1 MFEQPYKE
9 MIDLVRK
16 WGKNKESVAKAAV
29 ELTCRA
35 KELNESLI
43 YMNKLLM
50 KIICL
55 MGCISVFWLIWMLM
69 IVNYPPASWGA
80 S

>member
-29 ELTCRA
+29 ELTRRA

-69 IVNYPPASWGA
+69 IMKKF
-80 S
+80 

>member
-16 WGKNKESVAKAAV
+16 WGKNKESVAEAAV
-29 ELTCRA
+29 ELIRRA

-69 IVNYPPASWGA
+69 IMKKF
-80 S
+80 

>member
-1 MFEQPYKE
+1 MFEQPHKE

-29 ELTCRA
+29 ELTRRA

-69 IVNYPPASWGA
+69 IMKKF
-80 S
+80 

>member
-29 ELTCRA
+29 QLNRRA

-43 YMNKLLM
+43 YMNKLLTI
-50 KIICL
+50 IICL

-69 IVNYPPASWGA
+69 IMKKF
-80 S
+80 

>member
-1 MFEQPYKE
+1 MFEQPCKE
-9 MIDLVRK
+9 MTDLLSK
-16 WGKNKESVAKAAV
+16 WGKNKELVTKAAV
-29 ELTCRA
+29 QLNRRA

-50 KIICL
+50 RIICL

-69 IVNYPPASWGA
+69 IIKKF
-80 S
+80 

>member
-35 KELNESLI
+35 KELNEPLI

-69 IVNYPPASWGA
+69 IMKKF
-80 S
+80 

>member
-9 MIDLVRK
+9 MIDLVRE
-16 WGKNKESVAKAAV
+16 WGKNKESVVKAAV
-29 ELTCRA
+29 ELNRRA

-69 IVNYPPASWGA
+69 IMKKF
-80 S
+80 

>member
-29 ELTCRA
+29 ELIRRA

-69 IVNYPPASWGA
+69 IMKKF
-80 S
+80 

>member
-1 MFEQPYKE
+1 MFEQLYKE

-16 WGKNKESVAKAAV
+16 WGKNKESVAKADV
-29 ELTCRA
+29 ELIRRA

-69 IVNYPPASWGA
+69 IMKKF
-80 S
+80 

>member
-29 ELTCRA
+29 ELTRRA

-69 IVNYPPASWGA
+69 MMKKFC
-80 S
+80 

>member
-43 YMNKLLM
+43 YMNKLLTR
-50 KIICL
+50 IICL

-69 IVNYPPASWGA
+69 IMKKF
-80 S
+80 

>member
-29 ELTCRA
+29 ELIRRA
-35 KELNESLI
+35 KELNESLV

-69 IVNYPPASWGA
+69 IMKKF
-80 S
+80 

>member
-9 MIDLVRK
+9 MLDLVRE
-16 WGKNKESVAKAAV
+16 WGKNKESVVKAAV
-29 ELTCRA
+29 ELNRRA

-69 IVNYPPASWGA
+69 IMEKF
-80 S
+80 